1 MALIVPIIADTSG
14 LTRALGKGQ
23 SSLRR
28 FGKIAAGVAGAAAF
42 GGLVATVKVGIDE
55 FMEAQKVMAQTNAV
69 LKSTGG
75 VAKVTATQITD
86 LSSSIM
92 KMTGIDDE
100 AVQSGQNL
108 LLTFTKIRN
117 ETGKGNDIFDQA
129 TLAMTNL
136 SVAMGKDL
144 NSSAILVGK
153 ALNNPIK
160 GMGALSKAGVQFTEG
175 QKAIIESLVDS
186 GNIMGAQKIIL
197 RELETQFGGSAEAA
211 GKTLPGQLNI
221 LKQTFSNLAGELVAG
236 FLPSVARAA
245 TSLVDFLQK
254 FAKQPTLDAKIRLV
268 VGGVTDIAGT
278 VYRNLLTWWTT
289 TQRTELPAR
298 IIMTPS
304 GRQQFDAFFAGI
316 ERDAGKA
323 GRDAIRM
330 LIGAFTSGGRK
341 ELGPALTGVFEK
353 AYGILEFTHRIS
365 GTTAA
370 IRFITGM
377 IRQIDDSMES
387 VAQAIV
393 DGLSSALDGMTG
405 GLSGAF
411 DRLVARAAKK
421 GKPAFKQAFA
431 VIITDPIKDAIAS
444 ARDSLAGLGSS
455 LGEMLSRI
463 TGATSPEAKE
473 AAAIRKRQKT
483 ERKAREEKALR
494 DALAT
499 AETVEDRERAQLE
512 LDDWLL
518 EEEAQRLEQVVTDR
532 QEADALSIDN
542 LITEFN
548 RGLIGFEE
556 FSSRLD
562 GIIGTDRGTELGIA
576 FADGFSKAV
585 ATLTTTVQSIV
596 AGTAGVQAPAGTE
609 VAAAQSGQQEKENAY
624 QEAVRKRRQDR
635 AARLARAEAAARA
648 PGSRAGT
655 RIDPGERAEIHRI
668 MALWDENNKPPTR
681 SAFGLAR
688 GGILKQP
695 TFVAGEA
702 GREAVI
708 PLESSS
714 AMKILRDAIGGGGG
728 STVVYNLVVNAG
740 LGTDPDDLGRA
751 IVESIKRYE
760 KRNGAVFQGPIVTTL
775 ANAAGKTSTASAATD
790 FNRAKTLRSG

>member
-1 MALIVPIIADTSG
+1 M
-14 LTRALGKGQ
+14 
-23 SSLRR
+23 
-28 FGKIAAGVAGAAAF
+28 
-42 GGLVATVKVGIDE
+42 
-55 FMEAQKVMAQTNAV
+55 
-69 LKSTGG
+69 
-75 VAKVTATQITD
+75 
-86 LSSSIM
+86 
-92 KMTGIDDE
+92 
-100 AVQSGQNL
+100 
-108 LLTFTKIRN
+108 
-117 ETGKGNDIFDQA
+117 
-129 TLAMTNL
+129 
-136 SVAMGKDL
+136 
-144 NSSAILVGK
+144 
-153 ALNNPIK
+153 
-160 GMGALSKAGVQFTEG
+160 
-175 QKAIIESLVDS
+175 
-186 GNIMGAQKIIL
+186 
-197 RELETQFGGSAEAA
+197 
-211 GKTLPGQLNI
+211 
-221 LKQTFSNLAGELVAG
+221 
-236 FLPSVARAA
+236 
-245 TSLVDFLQK
+245 
-254 FAKQPTLDAKIRLV
+254 
-268 VGGVTDIAGT
+268 
-278 VYRNLLTWWTT
+278 

-298 IIMTPS
+298 IILTPS
-304 GRQQFDAFFAGI
+304 GRQQFDAFFAGV
-316 ERDAGKA
+316 ERDAEKA

-341 ELGPALTGVFEK
+341 EAGPALRGVFEK
-353 AYGILEFTHRIS
+353 AYSFVEFTHQIS
-365 GTTAA
+365 GYTAML
-370 IRFITGM
+370 RFVKGM
-377 IRQIDDSMES
+377 LLQVDDLMVG

-393 DGLSSALDGMTG
+393 DGLSNALDSTTG

-411 DRLVARAAKK
+411 DRLVGRAAKK

-431 VIITDPIKDAIAS
+431 IIITDPIKDAIAS

-455 LGEMLSRI
+455 LGEMLSKI

-473 AAAIRKRQKT
+473 AAAIRKRQKA

-494 DALAT
+494 DAVAS
-499 AETVEDRERAQLE
+499 AETDDERQRAQVE

-518 EEEAQRLEQVVTDR
+518 EEEAQRLEQIVTDR
-532 QEADALSIDN
+532 QAADSLSIDN

-576 FADGFSKAV
+576 FADGFSRAV
-585 ATLTTTVQSIV
+585 SALTTTVQSIV
-596 AGTAGVQAPAGTE
+596 AGVAGVQAPAGTE
-609 VAAAQSGQQEKENAY
+609 VAGAQSGQQEKENAY
-624 QEAVRKRRQDR
+624 NAAVRKYNADR
-635 AARLARAEAAARA
+635 AARLKRAEDYRKR
-648 PGSRAGT
+648 PDSRAGT
-655 RIDPGERAEIHRI
+655 RIDPGERAEIHAI
-668 MALWDENNKPPTR
+668 MAEWDRDNKPPQR
-681 SAFGLAR
+681 AAFGLAR

-740 LGTDPDDLGRA
+740 LGTDPDDLSRT